1 MPETV
6 TKTVLLKNLPPLL
19 KKLVMGA
26 GVRPKAVRVT
36 FTDGLPTVTETWRTN
51 HAVGLGEKTVLPTE
65 HWMGDDGES
74 NSSTDV
80 TFSVVAVSTWTKC
93 GSAPSGAHL
102 VLGGL
107 TPALKEGLESRVEE
121 FALDALNVA
130 LDNALEKDGVFLK
143 EVTLPAPAPVVEE
156 PYTLVDWLTACA

>member
-36 FTDGLPTVTETWRTN
+36 FTDGVPTVTETWRTSPT
-51 HAVGLGEKTVLPTE
+51 VGIGEKVVLPTE
-65 HWMGDDGES
+65 YWMGSDGES

-80 TFSVVAVSTWTKC
+80 TFSVAAVSTWTKC
-93 GSAPSGAHL
+93 GSNSKSGAAI
-102 VLGGL
+102 VIGGL
-107 TPALKEGLESRVEE
+107 TPALKEMLNSPVEE
-121 FALDALNVA
+121 FALGALEVA
-130 LDNALEKDGVFLK
+130 LDAAMERAAP
-143 EVTLPAPAPVVEE
+143 VTAGAAVVEE
-156 PYTLVDWLTACA
+156 PYTLVEWLAACA